1 MFFFFEQISRFD
13 MENYIRIR
21 NTGNNN
27 RKISY
32 LPNYETR
39 LRFTFDTYYRPS
51 KFNLAT
57 NFIARDA
64 NH

>member
-1 MFFFFEQISRFD
+1 
-13 MENYIRIR
+13 MENYSR

>member
-1 MFFFFEQISRFD
+1 MFFFFFEQISRFD
-13 MENYIRIR
+13 MENYS
-21 NTGNNN
+21 TE
-27 RKISY
+27 
-32 LPNYETR
+32 YETR
-39 LRFTFDTYYRPS
+39 VIIIVKFRISLITKRGFTFDTYYRPS